1 MKYLADATGQT
12 TIGDRIVFL
21 ADVPALGWRVVFR
34 EDHAQFVH
42 DLSGP
47 LQQAG
52 LILVL
57 LLFVVGL
64 TMVILLI
71 RRLRQ
76 AREAERRLRELTRS
90 QAEFISVVS
99 HELRTPVAGV
109 LGFLQTTVDHWTD
122 LSDGQRLDTVR
133 RAVSNARRLQAMT
146 RDILD
151 TESIESGRLGYHFQ
165 QVDIRNEIATAIEA
179 SSDADGTHVI
189 TFNAPSEPIPVDAD
203 PDRIQQVLANLLENA
218 RKNSPPSEPIVVQ
231 TELVDGAQP
240 RVRVSVIDRGPG
252 VDTDSLE
259 RIFNKFVRGDDNAVT
274 GTGLGL
280 FIVRTIIEA
289 HHGRVWCESSP
300 GTRTAFIFELP
311 VVRSTAP
318 LTGAAR

>member
-1 MKYLADATGQT
+1 MKYLTDAAGQT

-21 ADVPALGWRVVFR
+21 ADVPSLGWRVVFR
-34 EDHAQFVH
+34 EDHSQFVH

-57 LLFVVGL
+57 LLFLVGL
-64 TMVILLI
+64 TLVVVLI

-109 LGFLQTTVDHWTD
+109 LGFLQTTVDHWDD

-165 QVDIRNEIATAIEA
+165 QVDLGSEIETAIEA
-179 SSDADGTHVI
+179 STDADPTHVI
-189 TFNAPSEPIPVDAD
+189 TFD
-203 PDRIQQVLANLLENA
+203 
-218 RKNSPPSEPIVVQ
+218 PPSDPLSVERGSGSAAAGAGEPVGERSQ
-231 TELVDGAQP
+231 EL
-240 RVRVSVIDRGPG
+240 
-252 VDTDSLE
+252 
-259 RIFNKFVRGDDNAVT
+259 
-274 GTGLGL
+274 
-280 FIVRTIIEA
+280 
-289 HHGRVWCESSP
+289 
-300 GTRTAFIFELP
+300 
-311 VVRSTAP
+311 
-318 LTGAAR
+318 AAE